1 MIDET
6 KIIKRLQKRIDVFI
20 MSNPKEKDS
29 LVVETIREFI
39 HMLQLEAEE
48 QAKE

>member
-1 MIDET
+1 MIDEK
-6 KIIKRLQKRIDVFI
+6 KIIEKLENRIDVFI
-20 MSNPKEKDS
+20 QSQPKEKNS

-39 HMLQLEAEE
+39 HMLQLEADE